1 MRGEGEGVGDVGGQG
16 VEVAEVGDEA
26 VDLFNAEA
34 RGGVADL
41 AVQVGELDDV
51 VVDDADGA
59 DAGAGDVL
67 RGGAAEAAGTD
78 DEDAAVD
85 EADLG

>member
-1 MRGEGEGVGDVGGQG
+1 M
-16 VEVAEVGDEA
+16 
-26 VDLFNAEA
+26 
-34 RGGVADL
+34 

-85 EADLG
+85 EAELG